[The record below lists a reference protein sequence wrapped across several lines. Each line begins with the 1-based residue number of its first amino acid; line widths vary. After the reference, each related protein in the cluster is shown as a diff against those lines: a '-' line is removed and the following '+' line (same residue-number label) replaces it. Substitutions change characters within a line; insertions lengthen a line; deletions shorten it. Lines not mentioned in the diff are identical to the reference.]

1 MSGNHRPPSTLR
13 SWLQEEAATTRH
25 PSWIAPK
32 RRSSRPPA
40 EVTPPPPAEAH
51 AVAEAPTEEDPCIS
65 SERASVEL
73 AMSVEIASLKEQNV
87 ALRSQ
92 LAEMAAAMARLR
104 REVLESSEIELVR
117 LATAIAERVVG
128 RELALAPDLV
138 VDWAKEA
145 IQLLAAKDEVVIA
158 IARDVAQ
165 QVPAE
170 AWRGLDLD
178 SKVQMDALLAE
189 GSVEVRTAEG
199 AVLSGAAA
207 RLKAVSQALGVT
219 EDE

>member
-1 MSGNHRPPSTLR
+1 
-13 SWLQEEAATTRH
+13 
-25 PSWIAPK
+25 
-32 RRSSRPPA
+32 
-40 EVTPPPPAEAH
+40 
-51 AVAEAPTEEDPCIS
+51 
-65 SERASVEL
+65 
-73 AMSVEIASLKEQNV
+73 
-87 ALRSQ
+87 
-92 LAEMAAAMARLR
+92 MAAAMARLR

-158 IARDVAQ
+158 LARDVAQ

-170 AWRGLDLD
+170 AWRALDLG
-178 SKVQMDALLAE
+178 SRVQMDALLAE

-207 RLKAVSQALGVT
+207 RLNAVSRALGVT